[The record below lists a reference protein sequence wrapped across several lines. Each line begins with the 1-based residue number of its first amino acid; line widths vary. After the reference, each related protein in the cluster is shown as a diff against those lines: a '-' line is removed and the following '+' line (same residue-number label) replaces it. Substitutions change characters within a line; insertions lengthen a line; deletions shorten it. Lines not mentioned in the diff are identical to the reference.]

1 RHNLLDMHYG
11 DKRLLSSHQQ
21 QADILLAGALWRKEN
36 HSISIGLRARYGSSI
51 QVGRGWYDSD
61 FIKKKSHGIR
71 DFSLIQQRSER
82 YELAIGYAQ
91 ELTFINGLLPGT
103 NKLYIGITPKI
114 IIAGP
119 YFNAQYDARSLH
131 ENDKAIQPI
140 EAKFAN
146 EFHLQSSGRYSRA
159 IQQYRQYGWPQ
170 RSIDT
175 HLSNGYSF
183 KPNGYGLGFDFGL
196 NFLIPLDNNIAEGN
210 DKSIRVG
217 LSLNDIG
224 AIRYHEDPLRIN
236 FSPDTSMTF
245 QQSSVNRVFTGSA
258 GQYLSFLDHASSLPN
273 PILEPAP
280 PSGDSYTSLLP
291 ASVNAGI
298 LLDMKVIKLMG

>member
-1 RHNLLDMHYG
+1 
-11 DKRLLSSHQQ
+11 
-21 QADILLAGALWRKEN
+21 
-36 HSISIGLRARYGSSI
+36 
-51 QVGRGWYDSD
+51 
-61 FIKKKSHGIR
+61 
-71 DFSLIQQRSER
+71 
-82 YELAIGYAQ
+82 
-91 ELTFINGLLPGT
+91 
-103 NKLYIGITPKI
+103 
-114 IIAGP
+114 
-119 YFNAQYDARSLH
+119 
-131 ENDKAIQPI
+131 
-140 EAKFAN
+140 
-146 EFHLQSSGRYSRA
+146 LQSSGRYSRA

-183 KPNGYGLGFDFGL
+183 KPTGYGLGFDFGL

-273 PILEPAP
+273 P
-280 PSGDSYTSLLP
+280 
-291 ASVNAGI
+291 
-298 LLDMKVIKLMG
+298 LLDRKSTRLISIHVSISYAVFC